1 MREVKIQ
8 AESKDLNDGVF
19 CNKIIQF
26 LELLFD
32 TDYKGFKYYF
42 FILILILFTIITLYE
57 LFYSNKIID
66 LKLFKKYARDSKN
79 YIMYNR
85 MKIFNENP
93 FISIC
98 LPAFNMEKYIKRNV
112 ISILNQSFQ
121 DFEIIVVNDN
131 SDDNTENIIK
141 NIQLDDDRI
150 KLVSHSQNL
159 GVYRSRIESI
169 LNSKSKFLLL
179 MDSADMLLNENL
191 FLELY
196 NYNAKN
202 NLDIIEFSVCQ
213 QIEGKNKI
221 YLPKDGSDRHYHEF
235 NNNIIYQP
243 ELSEILYYTP
253 GTNEYNYIICRN
265 IFNKLIRRNLLVQTY
280 KFIGKEY
287 YHKYII
293 TADDMI
299 MNIVSYQFAK
309 NYSNINLPGYL
320 KVIKRNSRKCEKE
333 YNKQKHIKI
342 MNYLLFLKF
351 FYKYIKDYNKDR
363 NFLFYEMRN
372 LHDSLLELKDKYMI
386 HYIPNEIALLN
397 QILEDKKISNEFEIY
412 LKNLKLYFE
421 NKYFLLNNYII
432 NK

>member
-57 LFYSNKIID
+57 LFYSSKIID
-66 LKLFKKYARDSKN
+66 LKLFKKYVRDSKN

-85 MKIFNENP
+85 KKIFNENP
-93 FISIC
+93 FIAIC
-98 LPAFNMEKYIKRNV
+98 LPAFNMEKYIKRNI

-287 YHKYII
+287 YHKFII

-320 KVIKRNSRKCEKE
+320 NVIKSYNRKFKKE

-342 MNYLLFLKF
+342 K
-351 FYKYIKDYNKDR
+351 I
-363 NFLFYEMRN
+363 
-372 LHDSLLELKDKYMI
+372 
-386 HYIPNEIALLN
+386 EIFCFM
-397 QILEDKKISNEFEIY
+397 K
-412 LKNLKLYFE
+412 
-421 NKYFLLNNYII
+421 
-432 NK
+432 

>member
-1 MREVKIQ
+1 
-8 AESKDLNDGVF
+8 
-19 CNKIIQF
+19 
-26 LELLFD
+26 LFD

-57 LFYSNKIID
+57 LFYSRKIID
-66 LKLFKKYARDSKN
+66 LKLFKKYVRDSKN
-79 YIMYNR
+79 YIMYDR
-85 MKIFNENP
+85 KKIFNENP
-93 FISIC
+93 FIAIC
-98 LPAFNMEKYIKRNV
+98 LPAFNMEKYIKRNI

-131 SDDNTENIIK
+131 SNDNTESIIK

-150 KLVSHSQNL
+150 KLVSHSQNF

-179 MDSADMLLNENL
+179 MDSDDMLLNENL

-221 YLPKDGSDRHYHEF
+221 YLPKDGNDRHYHEF

-253 GTNEYNYIICRN
+253 RTKEYNYIICRN

-287 YHKYII
+287 
-293 TADDMI
+293 
-299 MNIVSYQFAK
+299 
-309 NYSNINLPGYL
+309 
-320 KVIKRNSRKCEKE
+320 
-333 YNKQKHIKI
+333 
-342 MNYLLFLKF
+342 
-351 FYKYIKDYNKDR
+351 
-363 NFLFYEMRN
+363 
-372 LHDSLLELKDKYMI
+372 
-386 HYIPNEIALLN
+386 
-397 QILEDKKISNEFEIY
+397 
-412 LKNLKLYFE
+412 
-421 NKYFLLNNYII
+421 
-432 NK
+432 